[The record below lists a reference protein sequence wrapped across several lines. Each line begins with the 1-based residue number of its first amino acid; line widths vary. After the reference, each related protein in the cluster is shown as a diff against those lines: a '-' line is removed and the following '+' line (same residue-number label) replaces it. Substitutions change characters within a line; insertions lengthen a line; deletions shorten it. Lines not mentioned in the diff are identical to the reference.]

1 MTEKKNILGFIGL
14 IKRAGKLV
22 SGCDSVTGA
31 IESGNAKLL
40 LTATDVSQN
49 TISKVLDSI
58 TYEIPMYRFATME
71 EIGHAISSP
80 PRGVVAVTD
89 EGFAA
94 ALDARL
100 TDYEEDVPNE

>member
-1 MTEKKNILGFIGL
+1 MTDKKKILGFLGL

-22 SGCDSVTGA
+22 SGTDSVIGA
-31 IESGNAKLL
+31 LDNGTAKLL
-40 LTATDVSQN
+40 ITTTDLSQN
-49 TISKVLDSI
+49 TVSKILDRIS
-58 TYEIPMYRFATME
+58 YEIPMYRFATME
-71 EIGHAISSP
+71 EIGHAIASP

-94 ALDARL
+94 ALDAKL